1 MSFQNSFQNGRYT
14 ILSQLGTGG
23 IATVWRVFD
32 NLFEM
37 EKAIKVLLPHTGQYG
52 QMELPSEM
60 SLQSRTQIKRF
71 FREAKVMMQL
81 EHHNILRIYDY
92 FEENGA
98 FCIVMEKCMGS
109 LDTWVNRNGPMSI
122 GLAIQ
127 VVIQILQGL
136 TQAHR
141 NGLVHRDIKPHNILI
156 SGSGLIK
163 VADFGLHFGQ
173 NLYLL

>member
-1 MSFQNSFQNGRYT
+1 MSFQNSFQKDNDT
-14 ILSQLGTGG
+14 PSSHNGTGG

-37 EKAIKVLLPHTGQYG
+37 EKAIKVLLPHRTIWTNGTTVRDVIAKPNTDQTI
-52 QMELPSEM
+52 LP
-60 SLQSRTQIKRF
+60 K
-71 FREAKVMMQL
+71 AKVMMQL

-109 LDTWVNRNGPMSI
+109 LNTWVNRNGPMSI

-136 TQAHR
+136 T
-141 NGLVHRDIKPHNILI
+141 KPI
-156 SGSGLIK
+156 
-163 VADFGLHFGQ
+163 AMA
-173 NLYLL
+173 